1 MKYLHHH
8 LGLGDCFT
16 CNSIVRHYYSLENE
30 LTIFCKESYLENV
43 RYMYTDLPNL
53 RIISVK
59 TDSDAE
65 SYVYQNN
72 LRDSYIRVGFED
84 VSKLVGVCDTF
95 DEAFYVSAKIPF
107 ESRFDKHYIPR
118 NIDKEKEIYNE
129 LNPNNEPFIFIHED
143 KDRGMR
149 LDRNRIRK
157 DLKIIENNKKYLVVD
172 LIYLLENAQEIHIM
186 QSALKDLINFY
197 KLNGKCFLHNYVRGY
212 DSYANT
218 KGLNEF
224 EILY

>member
-30 LTIFCKESYLENV
+30 LTIFSYNHYLVNV
-43 RYMYTDLPNL
+43 EYMYSDLPNL
-53 RIISVK
+53 KIIGVNS
-59 TDSDAE
+59 DSEAE

-72 LRDSYIRVGFED
+72 LRDSYIRVGFEK
-84 VSKLVGVCDTF
+84 VLQLKNKCETF
-95 DEAFYVSAKIPF
+95 DETFYVGANIPY
-107 ESRFDKHYIPR
+107 ESRFEKHYIPR
-118 NIDKEKEIYNE
+118 NLEKEKQVYYE
-129 LNPNNEPFIFIHED
+129 LNPTNEPFIFIHED

-172 LIYLLENAQEIHIM
+172 LLYLLENAQEIHIM
-186 QSALKDLINFY
+186 QSALKDLVNFY
-197 KLNGKCFLHNYVRGY
+197 KMNGKCFLHNYVRGY
-212 DSYANT
+212 DSFANT

-224 EILY
+224 EILN